1 MQQKREGC
9 FLSRFW
15 YRKALSLL
23 VYREQTSIWGRG
35 AGLRKK
41 GGEDGKNYTFEETVY
56 VAQRLAVLRT
66 DVF

>member
-1 MQQKREGC
+1 M
-9 FLSRFW
+9 
-15 YRKALSLL
+15 SLL
-23 VYREQTSIWGRG
+23 VGREQTSRWGRG

-41 GGEDGKNYTFEETVY
+41 GGEDGKNYTYEETVY